1 MPNVIIRPARADD
14 ADFLA
19 DMVVAA
25 VNWSPSDAHWTRE
38 RVLATRE
45 LAHYV
50 VGWPRPGDFGVV
62 ALADGE
68 RAGAAWFREFPA
80 DDPGYGFVRPG
91 VPELTLA
98 VTEPWRGRGVGRKL
112 LHGLLAEA
120 RARGLSAVSLSVASG
135 NRAARLYVQAGF
147 RVVGACGDSD
157 TMLLTWPDNAP
168 GRGAGPD

>member
-1 MPNVIIRPARADD
+1 MDLRPARADD

-25 VNWSPSDAHWTRE
+25 VNWSPTDAHWSRE
-38 RVLATRE
+38 RVLAAPE

-50 VGWPRPGDFGVV
+50 AGWPRPGDFGVV
-62 ALADGE
+62 ALVDGE
-68 RAGAAWFREFPA
+68 RVGAAWLREFPA

-112 LHGLLAEA
+112 LHELLAA
-120 RARGLSAVSLSVASG
+120 AHARGLRGVSLSVASG

-157 TMLLTWPDNAP
+157 TMLLTWADNAP
-168 GRGAGPD
+168 GKIEAPG